1 MISSYQ
7 EDDHRQLYSAPQEE
21 AIKRFQ
27 DTLSLPTAQT
37 HEETLSS
44 TLQNLFFETLCY
56 AETTFKPDLDCIVI
70 RYLCYGSL
78 QNGAFVYMD
87 QITHRISA
95 LQWLCQMTIYNKIMY
110 EQQNGSTVHELTE
123 HSEEPAAPAL
133 ALNCITS
140 STRIGRLCNKLEID
154 IRPTIKSSR

>member
-1 MISSYQ
+1 MTIGNFTLRPKRKLSKGFKILCHCQQLKHMRKRSHLLSKICFSRCCAMRKPHSNPTWTVSSSDIYVM
-7 EDDHRQLYSAPQEE
+7 APF
-21 AIKRFQ
+21 R
-27 DTLSLPTAQT
+27 T
-37 HEETLSS
+37 
-44 TLQNLFFETLCY
+44 
-56 AETTFKPDLDCIVI
+56 
-70 RYLCYGSL
+70 
-78 QNGAFVYMD
+78 VYMD

-95 LQWLCQMTIYNKIMY
+95 LQWLCRMTIYNKIMY